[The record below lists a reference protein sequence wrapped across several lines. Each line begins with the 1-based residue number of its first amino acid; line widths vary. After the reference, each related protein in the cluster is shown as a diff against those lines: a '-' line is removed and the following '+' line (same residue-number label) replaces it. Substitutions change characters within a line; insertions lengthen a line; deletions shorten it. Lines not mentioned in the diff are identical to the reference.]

1 MRKCTGKDTRIKA
14 KAIRV
19 VVLVGWSVA
28 GIILLILIQAIADSR
43 ELQKTASVFIW
54 AYVLFSAVVAGI
66 VVRLTKIM
74 KNAAFK
80 SSELV

>member
-43 ELQKTASVFIW
+43 ELQKLRLYSFGRM
-54 AYVLFSAVVAGI
+54 FSFLALSLA
-66 VVRLTKIM
+66 LW
-74 KNAAFK
+74 
-80 SSELV
+80 LV